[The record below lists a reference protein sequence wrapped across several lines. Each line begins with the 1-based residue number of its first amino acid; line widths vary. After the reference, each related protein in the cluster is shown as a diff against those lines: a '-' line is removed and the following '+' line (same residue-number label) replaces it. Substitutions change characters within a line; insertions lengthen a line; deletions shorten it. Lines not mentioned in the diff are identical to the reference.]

1 MLNYINFQVF
11 PYLTNEQLFSLIVL
25 IGAFIAF
32 LMGRIRYD
40 FVALGALLALVVAG
54 IVPIAQTFN
63 GFSHPAVIT
72 VASVLV
78 LSHAIGKTGITYHLS
93 KRLGYFSDSPSM
105 LVFTLAGLVAFFS
118 AFMND
123 VGALALIMPIA
134 IQLCQ
139 RYDIPPAKVLM
150 PMAFASLLGGTITVI
165 GTPLT

>member
-1 MLNYINFQVF
+1 MLNYLNIQLI
-11 PYLTNEQLFSLIVL
+11 PYLTNDQLFALMVL
-25 IGAFIAF
+25 VISFIAF

-40 FVALGALLALVVAG
+40 FVALGALLALIISG
-54 IVPIAQTFN
+54 IIPIAKSFD

-93 KRLGYFSDSPSM
+93 KRLSYFSGSPSM

-123 VGALALIMPIA
+123 VGALALVMPIA

-165 GTPLT
+165 GT